1 MSSVNDVS
9 LILFIIA
16 LVLGIAAT
24 VAFLV
29 KRVKEGGVKAAM
41 LKAFA
46 STLFIATGVAATS
59 YVIGADKFSFALFVV
74 MGLVMGL
81 MGDIW
86 LDLKWVYPEANDT
99 YTFAGFGSFM
109 IGHFFYIAGLF
120 IHYADFSK
128 PLYIIAPAVIALL
141 LGGGVVILEKPM
153 KMVYGKF
160 KAITGV
166 YGFVL
171 GFMTFLSGSLALMNN
186 FEVMTLNFMFVGG
199 VLFLLSDLILS
210 GTYFGEGKRRPVDII
225 TNHVAYYAAQFV
237 IASAIMFI

>member
-1 MSSVNDVS
+1 MTTV
-9 LILFIIA
+9 LYFIA
-16 LVLGIAAT
+16 LILGIAAT

-29 KRVKEGGVKAAM
+29 KRVREGGVKAAM

-46 STLFIATGVAATS
+46 STLFIATGVAAAAC
-59 YVIGADKFSFALFVV
+59 VIGADKFSFALFVI

-86 LDLKWVYPEANDT
+86 LDLKWVYPETNDT

-120 IHYADFSK
+120 IHYADFTK
-128 PLYIIAPAVIALL
+128 PLYIFIPAVIALV
-141 LGGGVVILEKPM
+141 LGGGTVLLEKPM
-153 KMVYGKF
+153 KMVFGKF

-186 FEVMTLNFMFVGG
+186 FKVMTLNFMFVGG
-199 VLFLLSDLILS
+199 LLFLLSDLILS

-225 TNHVAYYAAQFV
+225 TNHVSYYAAQFV
-237 IASAIMFI
+237 IASAVMFI

>member
-1 MSSVNDVS
+1 M
-9 LILFIIA
+9 LYFIVLA
-16 LVLGIAAT
+16 LGIIAT

-46 STLFIATGVAATS
+46 STLFIGTGVAAAAT
-59 YVIGADKFSFALFVV
+59 VIGSEKFSFALLVI
-74 MGLVMGL
+74 MGLVLGL

-86 LDLKWVYPEANDT
+86 LDLKWVYPESNDT
-99 YTFAGFGSFM
+99 YTFAGFGAFM
-109 IGHFFYIAGLF
+109 IGHFMFLAGLF
-120 IHYADFSK
+120 IHYADFSQ
-128 PLYIIAPAVIALL
+128 PLYIVIPAVLALL
-141 LGGGVVILEKPM
+141 LGVGVVALEKPM

-171 GFMTFLSGSLALMNN
+171 AFMTFLSGGLALMNG
-186 FEVMTLNFMFVGG
+186 FKEMTLNFMFAGG
-199 VLFLLSDLILS
+199 VLFLISDLILS

-225 TNHVAYYAAQFV
+225 TNHVSYYAAQFV
-237 IASAIMFI
+237 IASAILFI

>member
-1 MSSVNDVS
+1 M
-9 LILFIIA
+9 LYFIA
-16 LVLGIAAT
+16 LALGIVAT
-24 VAFLV
+24 IAFLV

-46 STLFIATGVAATS
+46 STLFIATGVAAAAS
-59 YVIGADKFSFALFVV
+59 VIGADKFSFALFVV

-86 LDLKWVYPEANDT
+86 LDLKWVYPETNDT

-109 IGHFFYIAGLF
+109 IGHFFYLAGLF
-120 IHYADFSK
+120 IHFADFTK
-128 PLYIIAPAVIALL
+128 PLYIVIPAVVALL

-153 KMVYGKF
+153 KMVYGQF

-171 GFMTFLSGSLALMNN
+171 GFMTFLSGSLALMHN
-186 FEVMTLNFMFVGG
+186 FKEMTLNFMFVGG

-210 GTYFGEGKRRPVDII
+210 GTYFGEGKRRPVDIV

-237 IASAIMFI
+237 IASAVLFI

>member
-1 MSSVNDVS
+1 M
-9 LILFIIA
+9 LYFIA
-16 LVLGIAAT
+16 LALGIVAT
-24 VAFLV
+24 IAFLV

-46 STLFIATGVAATS
+46 STLFIVTGVAAAAT
-59 YVIGADKFSFALFVV
+59 VIGADKFSFSLFVV

-109 IGHFFYIAGLF
+109 IGHFFYLAGLF
-120 IHYADFSK
+120 IHYADFTK
-128 PLYIIAPAVIALL
+128 PLYIVVPAIIALL

-171 GFMTFLSGSLALMNN
+171 GFMTFLSGSLALMHN
-186 FEVMTLNFMFVGG
+186 FKEMTLNFMFVGG

-210 GTYFGEGKRRPVDII
+210 GTYFGEGKRRPVDIV
-225 TNHVAYYAAQFV
+225 TNHVSYYAAQFV
-237 IASAIMFI
+237 IASAILFI

>member
-1 MSSVNDVS
+1 M
-9 LILFIIA
+9 LYFIA
-16 LVLGIAAT
+16 LALGIVAT
-24 VAFLV
+24 IAFLV

-46 STLFIATGVAATS
+46 STLFIATGVAATAS
-59 YVIGADKFSFALFVV
+59 VIGADKFSFALFVV

-86 LDLKWVYPEANDT
+86 LDLKWVYPETNDT

-109 IGHFFYIAGLF
+109 IGHFFYLAGLF
-120 IHYADFSK
+120 IHYADFTK
-128 PLYIIAPAVIALL
+128 PLYIVIPAVIALL

-171 GFMTFLSGSLALMNN
+171 GFMTFLSGSLALMHN
-186 FEVMTLNFMFVGG
+186 FGEMTLNFMFVGG

-210 GTYFGEGKRRPVDII
+210 GTYFGEGKRRPVDIV

-237 IASAIMFI
+237 IASAVLFI

>member
-1 MSSVNDVS
+1 M
-9 LILFIIA
+9 LYFIA
-16 LVLGIAAT
+16 LALGIVAT
-24 VAFLV
+24 IAFLV

-46 STLFIATGVAATS
+46 STLFVATGVAAAAS
-59 YVIGADKFSFALFVV
+59 VIGADKFSFALFVV

-86 LDLKWVYPEANDT
+86 LDLKWVYPESNDI

-109 IGHFFYIAGLF
+109 IGHFFYLAGLF
-120 IHYADFSK
+120 IHYADFAK
-128 PLYIIAPAVIALL
+128 PLYIVVPAIVALL

-171 GFMTFLSGSLALMNN
+171 GFMTFLSGSLALMHN
-186 FEVMTLNFMFVGG
+186 FEEMTLNFMFVGG

-210 GTYFGEGKRRPVDII
+210 GTYFGEGKRRPVDIV
-225 TNHVAYYAAQFV
+225 TNHVSYYAAQFV
-237 IASAIMFI
+237 IASAILFI

>member
-1 MSSVNDVS
+1 M
-9 LILFIIA
+9 LYFIA
-16 LVLGIAAT
+16 LALGIVAT

-29 KRVKEGGVKAAM
+29 IRVKEGGVKAAM
-41 LKAFA
+41 IKALA
-46 STLFIATGVAATS
+46 STLFIATGVAAASTVMGYRIS
-59 YVIGADKFSFALFVV
+59 IALYVV

-109 IGHFFYIAGLF
+109 IGHFFYLAGLF
-120 IHYADFSK
+120 HYADFTK
-128 PLYIIAPAVIALL
+128 PLYIVVPAIVALL

-171 GFMTFLSGSLALMNN
+171 GFMTFLSGSLALMHN
-186 FEVMTLNFMFVGG
+186 FKEMTLNFMFVGG

-210 GTYFGEGKRRPVDII
+210 GTYFGEGKRRPVDIV
-225 TNHVAYYAAQFV
+225 TNHAAYYAAQFV
-237 IASAIMFI
+237 IASAILFV

>member
-1 MSSVNDVS
+1 MV
-9 LILFIIA
+9 LFIIA
-16 LVLGIAAT
+16 LTLGIAAT

-46 STLFIATGVAATS
+46 STLFIATGVAATAM
-59 YVIGADKFSFALFVV
+59 VIGAEKFNFALFVI

-109 IGHFFYIAGLF
+109 IGHFFYLAGLF
-120 IHYADFSK
+120 INYADFTK
-128 PLYIIAPAVIALL
+128 PLYIAIPALL
-141 LGGGVVILEKPM
+141 ALGLGVGVVLLEKPM

-171 GFMTFLSGSLALMNN
+171 SFMTFLSGSLAIMNN
-186 FEVMTLNFMFVGG
+186 FSEMTLNLMFAGG

-210 GTYFGEGKRRPVDII
+210 GTYFGEGKRRPVDIV

-237 IASAIMFI
+237 IASAVLFI

>member
-1 MSSVNDVS
+1 M
-9 LILFIIA
+9 LYFIA
-16 LVLGIAAT
+16 LALGIVAT
-24 VAFLV
+24 IAFLV

-46 STLFIATGVAATS
+46 STLFIATGVAATAS
-59 YVIGADKFSFALFVV
+59 VIGADKFSFALFVV

-86 LDLKWVYPEANDT
+86 LDLKWVYPETNDT

-109 IGHFFYIAGLF
+109 IGHFFYLAGLF
-120 IHYADFSK
+120 IHYADFTK
-128 PLYIIAPAVIALL
+128 PLYIVIPAVVALL

-171 GFMTFLSGSLALMNN
+171 GFMTFLSGSLALMHN
-186 FEVMTLNFMFVGG
+186 FKEMTLNFMFVGG

-210 GTYFGEGKRRPVDII
+210 GTYFGEGKRRPVDIV

-237 IASAIMFI
+237 IASAVLFI